1 MNNLEEL
8 FTQNPYS
15 MDRSKKNIF
24 FKNFQKK
31 LILHHYRNSQS
42 YRKILNFLN
51 FKSKKN
57 YDLKDMPF
65 LPVRL
70 FKNFDLLSV
79 DKKKIIKTLNSSG
92 TTGNKT
98 SKIYLDRYNSLNQVK
113 ALQKIMHHLLGNE
126 RLPMLI
132 VDQDIEKID
141 RLNFSARIA
150 AINGFSIFGK
160 NYTYLLD
167 SKGEIDYEQL
177 NNFLKKYG
185 NKKFLIFG
193 FTSIVY
199 QNFLNKISEKKIISN
214 FENGVLIHGGGWKK
228 LTNLKVSNKK
238 FKARFKKKLK
248 LEQIYNYYGLVE
260 QTGSIF
266 IECKCG
272 YFISSNFS
280 DIIIR
285 DEKFNELKYNQ
296 KGFIQLFS
304 LLPSSYPGHI
314 ILTEDVGEIVEPNN
328 CNCSINGKR
337 FLLHGRIEEAEIRGC
352 SDV

>member
-1 MNNLEEL
+1 MNKLEDL
-8 FTQNPYS
+8 FSQNPYS
-15 MDRSKKNIF
+15 MGKSKKNIF

-31 LILHHYRNSQS
+31 LILYHYKNSQS
-42 YRKILNFLN
+42 YRKILNFLK
-51 FKSKKN
+51 FKSKKS

-70 FKNFDLLSV
+70 FKKFDLLSV
-79 DKKKIIKTLNSSG
+79 NKKKVIKTLNSSG

-132 VDQDIEKID
+132 VDEDVKKIN
-141 RLNFSARIA
+141 RSNFSARIA

-167 SKGEIDYEQL
+167 TNGEINYGRL
-177 NNFLKKYG
+177 NAFLKKYG
-185 NKKFLIFG
+185 KRKFLIFG
-193 FTSIVY
+193 FTSLIY
-199 QNFLNKISEKKIISN
+199 QNLLNKISKKKIYSDL
-214 FENGVLIHGGGWKK
+214 ENGLLLHGGGWKK
-228 LTNLKVSNKK
+228 LLNLKVSNKK
-238 FKARFKKKLK
+238 IKKQLKKKLNLK
-248 LEQIYNYYGLVE
+248 HIYNYYGLVE

-285 DEKFNELKYNQ
+285 DENFNELKHNQ

-314 ILTEDVGEIVEPNN
+314 ILTEDVGEIIEPNN

-337 FLLHGRIEEAEIRGC
+337 FLIHGRIQEAEIRGC